1 MSRWSPLKRGSRAA
15 GVAANGHWIPV
26 CRRVRGIGRT
36 LLFLTLPV
44 FLGACTNTDFGQVR
58 PSLVRDD
65 IHDWMGPAATGSA
78 PSVFQPTDDER
89 QLRDLAYP
97 LVEPPYDRQRW
108 YSVVSEYGLNDEIG
122 RSFDRTAYAA
132 NLMSSRYRSANSRY
146 SQLIEDIRNDVTRLP
161 AFFEAAARVL
171 DIDAKRRKALGH
183 IREMSPF
190 ERDNAGKRMAENA
203 AIVAMVR
210 GSLERR
216 VGSYQFA
223 LERLVIVTPSP
234 QAAEAERLLAQ
245 LKGKMVFYRKWA
257 PTGRG
262 DRVAFNY

>member
-1 MSRWSPLKRGSRAA
+1 MEQATRLKRSFRRAA
-15 GVAANGHWIPV
+15 PLLSL
-26 CRRVRGIGRT
+26 GI
-36 LLFLTLPV
+36 LLFTC
-44 FLGACTNTDFGQVR
+44 ACTNTDFGEVR

-65 IHDWMGPAATGSA
+65 IHDWVGPAATGSS
-78 PSVFQPTDDER
+78 PSVLQPTDDER

-108 YSVVSEYGLNDEIG
+108 YSVLSEHGLNDVLAG
-122 RSFDRTAYAA
+122 SFDRTAYAA
-132 NLMSSRYRSANSRY
+132 NLMSSRYRSANTRY
-146 SQLIEDIRNDVTRLP
+146 SQLIEDVRNDVTRLP

-171 DIDAKRRKALGH
+171 DIDAKRRQAMRH

-190 ERDNAGKRMAENA
+190 ERENAGKRMAENA

-216 VGSYQFA
+216 VSSYQFA

-234 QAAEAERLLAQ
+234 QAVEAERLLGQ
-245 LKGKMVFYRKWA
+245 LKGKMAFYRKWA

-262 DRVAFNY
+262 DRVALAE

>member
-1 MSRWSPLKRGSRAA
+1 MEHATRLKRS
-15 GVAANGHWIPV
+15 V
-26 CRRVRGIGRT
+26 RRGASFLSLGII
-36 LLFLTLPV
+36 LFTS
-44 FLGACTNTDFGQVR
+44 ACTNTDFGQVR

-65 IHDWMGPAATGSA
+65 IHDWVGPAATGSS

-108 YSVVSEYGLNDEIG
+108 YSVLSEHGLNDVFAG
-122 RSFDRTAYAA
+122 SFDRTAYAA
-132 NLMSSRYRSANSRY
+132 NLMSSRYRSANTRY
-146 SQLIEDIRNDVTRLP
+146 SQLIEDVRNDVTRLP

-171 DIDAKRRKALGH
+171 DIDAKRRKAMGH
-183 IREMSPF
+183 VREMSPF
-190 ERDNAGKRMAENA
+190 EVENASKRMAENA

-216 VGSYQFA
+216 VSSYQFA

-234 QAAEAERLLAQ
+234 QAVEAERLLGQ
-245 LKGKMVFYRKWA
+245 LKGKMAFYHKWA

-262 DRVAFNY
+262 DRVAFDY

>member
-1 MSRWSPLKRGSRAA
+1 MKRSASSRYSIMALSAA
-15 GVAANGHWIPV
+15 LACGAAMTVG
-26 CRRVRGIGRT
+26 GQQG
-36 LLFLTLPV
+36 
-44 FLGACTNTDFGQVR
+44 TNPGPFTAAQV
-58 PSLVRDD
+58 DA
-65 IHDWMGPAATGSA
+65 G
-78 PSVFQPTDDER
+78 
-89 QLRDLAYP
+89 
-97 LVEPPYDRQRW
+97 
-108 YSVVSEYGLNDEIG
+108 
-122 RSFDRTAYAA
+122 RTAYAA
-132 NLMSSRYRSANSRY
+132 NLMSSRYRSANTRY

-171 DIDAKRRKALGH
+171 DIDAKRRQALGH

-190 ERDNAGKRMAENA
+190 ERENAGKRMAENA

-234 QAAEAERLLAQ
+234 QAVEAERLLGQ
-245 LKGKMVFYRKWA
+245 LKGKMAFYRKWA

-262 DRVAFNY
+262 DRVAFDY

>member
-1 MSRWSPLKRGSRAA
+1 MEHATRLKRSVRRAA
-15 GVAANGHWIPV
+15 SFLSL
-26 CRRVRGIGRT
+26 GI
-36 LLFLTLPV
+36 LLFT
-44 FLGACTNTDFGQVR
+44 GACTNTDFGQVR

-89 QLRDLAYP
+89 QLRDLGYP

-108 YSVVSEYGLNDEIG
+108 YSVLSEHGFHDEIG

-132 NLMSSRYRSANSRY
+132 NLMSSRYRSANTRY
-146 SQLIEDIRNDVTRLP
+146 SHLIEDIRNDVTRLP

-171 DIDAKRRKALGH
+171 DIDARRRKALGH

-190 ERDNAGKRMAENA
+190 ERANAEKRMAENA
-203 AIVAMVR
+203 AIVAMVW

-234 QAAEAERLLAQ
+234 QAGEAERLLGQ
-245 LKGKMVFYRKWA
+245 LKGKMAFYRKWA

-262 DRVAFNY
+262 DRVALNY

>member
-1 MSRWSPLKRGSRAA
+1 MEQATRLKRSA
-15 GVAANGHWIPV
+15 
-26 CRRVRGIGRT
+26 RRGASFLSLGI
-36 LLFLTLPV
+36 LLFTS
-44 FLGACTNTDFGQVR
+44 ACTNTDFGQVR

-65 IHDWMGPAATGSA
+65 IHDWVGPAATGSA

-108 YSVVSEYGLNDEIG
+108 YSVLSEYGFNDEIG

-132 NLMSSRYRSANSRY
+132 NLMSSRYRSASTRY
-146 SQLIEDIRNDVTRLP
+146 SQLIDDIRNDVTRLP

-171 DIDAKRRKALGH
+171 DIDAKRRKAMGH

-190 ERDNAGKRMAENA
+190 ERENAGKRMAENA
-203 AIVAMVR
+203 AIVGTVR
-210 GSLERR
+210 GSLDRR
-216 VGSYQFA
+216 VASYQFA

-234 QAAEAERLLAQ
+234 QAVEAERLLGQ
-245 LKGKMVFYRKWA
+245 LKGKMAFYRKWA

>member
-1 MSRWSPLKRGSRAA
+1 MEHATRLKRSA
-15 GVAANGHWIPV
+15 
-26 CRRVRGIGRT
+26 RRVASFLSLGI
-36 LLFLTLPV
+36 LLLTC
-44 FLGACTNTDFGQVR
+44 ACTNTDFGQVR

-65 IHDWMGPAATGSA
+65 IHDWMGPAATGSS

-97 LVEPPYDRQRW
+97 LIEPPYDRQRW
-108 YSVVSEYGLNDEIG
+108 YSVLSEHGLNDEIG

-132 NLMSSRYRSANSRY
+132 NLMSSRYRSANTRY
-146 SQLIEDIRNDVTRLP
+146 SQLIEDVRNDVTRLP

-171 DIDAKRRKALGH
+171 DIDARRRKALVH

-190 ERDNAGKRMAENA
+190 EQENAGKRMAENA

-216 VGSYQFA
+216 ASSYQFA

-234 QAAEAERLLAQ
+234 QAVEAERLLGQ
-245 LKGKMVFYRKWA
+245 LKGKMAFYRKWA

>member
-1 MSRWSPLKRGSRAA
+1 MQHATRLKRSVG
-15 GVAANGHWIPV
+15 
-26 CRRVRGIGRT
+26 RGASFLSLGIF
-36 LLFLTLPV
+36 LLSC
-44 FLGACTNTDFGQVR
+44 GCTNTDFGQVR

-65 IHDWMGPAATGSA
+65 IHDWIGPAATGSA
-78 PSVFQPTDDER
+78 PSLFQPTDDER

-108 YSVVSEYGLNDEIG
+108 YSVASEYGLNDEIG
-122 RSFDRTAYAA
+122 GSFDRTAYAA
-132 NLMSSRYRSANSRY
+132 NLMSSRYRSANTRY
-146 SQLIEDIRNDVTRLP
+146 SRLIEDIRNDATRLP
-161 AFFEAAARVL
+161 GFFEAAARVL

-183 IREMSPF
+183 IREISPF

-216 VGSYQFA
+216 VSSYQFA

-245 LKGKMVFYRKWA
+245 LKGKVAFYRKWA

>member
-1 MSRWSPLKRGSRAA
+1 MEHATRLKRSA
-15 GVAANGHWIPV
+15 
-26 CRRVRGIGRT
+26 RRGTSFLSLGIV
-36 LLFLTLPV
+36 LLTC
-44 FLGACTNTDFGQVR
+44 ACTNTDFGQVR

-65 IHDWMGPAATGSA
+65 IHDWVGPAATGSA

-89 QLRDLAYP
+89 LLRDLAYP
-97 LVEPPYDRQRW
+97 LIEPPYDRQRW
-108 YSVVSEYGLNDEIG
+108 YSVLSEYGFNDEID

-132 NLMSSRYRSANSRY
+132 KLMSSRYRSASTRY
-146 SQLIEDIRNDVTRLP
+146 AQLIEDIRNDVTRLP

-171 DIDAKRRKALGH
+171 DIDARRRKAMGH

-190 ERDNAGKRMAENA
+190 ERTNADKRMAENA

-210 GSLERR
+210 GSLDRR

-234 QAAEAERLLAQ
+234 QAVEAERLLGQ
-245 LKGKMVFYRKWA
+245 LKGKIALYRKWA

-262 DRVAFNY
+262 ERVAFDY

>member
-1 MSRWSPLKRGSRAA
+1 MEHATRFKRSVKR
-15 GVAANGHWIPV
+15 VAS
-26 CRRVRGIGRT
+26 
-36 LLFLTLPV
+36 LLSVAIALLS
-44 FLGACTNTDFGQVR
+44 GACTTADFGEVR

-65 IHDWMGPAATGSA
+65 IHDWLGPAATGSS

-108 YSVVSEYGLNDEIG
+108 YSVLGEHGLRDEIG

-132 NLMSSRYRSANSRY
+132 RLMSSQYRSANTRY
-146 SQLIEDIRNDVTRLP
+146 SQLIEDVRNDSTRLP

-171 DIDAKRRKALGH
+171 DIDAKRRQALRH

-190 ERDNAGKRMAENA
+190 ERENAGKRMAENV

-210 GSLERR
+210 SALDRR
-216 VGSYQFA
+216 VSSYQFA

-234 QAAEAERLLAQ
+234 QAVEAERLIGQ
-245 LKGKMVFYRKWA
+245 LKAKIAFYRKWA

-262 DRVAFNY
+262 DRLALNY

>member
-1 MSRWSPLKRGSRAA
+1 MEHAPRFKRL
-15 GVAANGHWIPV
+15 V
-26 CRRVRGIGRT
+26 RRGASFFSLGI
-36 LLFLTLPV
+36 LLFTC
-44 FLGACTNTDFGQVR
+44 ACTNTDFGQVR

-65 IHDWMGPAATGSA
+65 IHDWVGPAATGSS

-97 LVEPPYDRQRW
+97 LIEPPYDRQRW
-108 YSVVSEYGLNDEIG
+108 YSALSEHGFNDEIG

-132 NLMSSRYRSANSRY
+132 NLMSSRYRSANTRY
-146 SQLIEDIRNDVTRLP
+146 SQLIEDVRNDVTRLP

-171 DIDAKRRKALGH
+171 DIDARRRKALGH

-216 VGSYQFA
+216 VASYQFA

-234 QAAEAERLLAQ
+234 QAVEAERLLGQ
-245 LKGKMVFYRKWA
+245 LKGKMAFYRKWA

-262 DRVAFNY
+262 ERVAFDY